1 MSKQANPPPHGD
13 RPGQGAPP
21 PPPAWRHWLWPIAL
35 LGVVLLYILLPGI
48 NVHTPVSLSYSQF
61 TAGGHAHKIKT
72 VDFANGASGSN
83 TPVSGQL
90 TNGTSYTTVIPGS
103 ASPQFSQQLG
113 ARRGQTLVPAA
124 PSSG

>member
-35 LGVVLLYILLPGI
+35 LGVVLLYILLPGV

-61 TAGGHAHKIKT
+61 TADVHAHKIKT

-90 TNGTSYTTVIPGS
+90 TNGTSYTTVIPRPPPPQVTPPAVRAAGS
-103 ASPQFSQQLG
+103 SPPP
-113 ARRGQTLVPAA
+113 RPPR
-124 PSSG
+124 